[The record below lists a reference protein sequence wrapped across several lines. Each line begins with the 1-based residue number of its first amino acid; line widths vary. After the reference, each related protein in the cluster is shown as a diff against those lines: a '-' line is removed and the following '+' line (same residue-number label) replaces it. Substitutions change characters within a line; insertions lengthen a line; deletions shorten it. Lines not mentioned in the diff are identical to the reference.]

1 MLNIKKPRGTND
13 FFYDSAYK
21 LELIEKKI
29 KDIVKLYGYG
39 RIRTPIFEYTDLFTR
54 GIGEDTDIVGKEMF
68 TFTDRGGRSLTLR
81 PEGTAAAVRSYIEN
95 SMQNEFS
102 INKLFYIGTMYRAER
117 PQKGRYREFNQF
129 GVECIGS
136 ASPLIDAEVIALNIN
151 ILKEFGIE
159 NSNLLINTVGC
170 LKCKPNYNNAL
181 REAIG
186 SKKEE
191 LCETCQN
198 RYEKNILRILD
209 CKNEKCKEILKDI
222 PKFYDYVCEECKE
235 HFDRL
240 CEELN
245 RINQNFII
253 EPMLVRGLDYYTK
266 TVFEVQTDALGSQ
279 SAILG
284 GGRYDNLIGLFN
296 SGKDIPAIGSA
307 MGLERLLI
315 VLENAKNIDED
326 RLDLFIIAFKE
337 TEKEVLKI
345 MQELR
350 ALNISCDYSFD
361 IKSVKSQFKLANK
374 RLSKYALILGEEEL
388 KRKSCKIKNMD
399 TGEEKEIPLN
409 GLNFKLLLSL
419 PKLKFLS
426 EEKEILLNNL
436 NSLSELI

>member
-13 FFYDSAYK
+13 FFYQSASK
-21 LELIEKKI
+21 LEFIEKKI

-39 RIRTPIFEYTDLFTR
+39 RIRTPIFESTDLFIR

-68 TFTDRGGRSLTLR
+68 TFEDRGGRSLTLR
-81 PEGTAAAVRSYIEN
+81 PEGTASVVRAYIEN

-136 ASPLIDAEVIALNIN
+136 SSPLIDAEIIALNIN

-159 NSNLLINTVGC
+159 NINLLINTVGC
-170 LKCKPNYNNAL
+170 SKCKPVYNKAL

-186 SKKEE
+186 SRKDE
-191 LCETCQN
+191 LCETCQK
-198 RYEKNILRILD
+198 RYETNILRILD
-209 CKNEKCKEILKDI
+209 CKNEKCKEVLKDI

-245 RINQNFII
+245 RINQNFTV

-266 TVFEVQTDALGSQ
+266 TAFEVQTNALGSQ

-284 GGRYDNLIGLFN
+284 GGRYDNLVGLFN
-296 SGKDIPAIGSA
+296 SGKNIPAVGSA

-315 VLENAKNIDED
+315 VLENNKDIIND
-326 RLDLFIIAFKE
+326 RLDVFIIAFKE
-337 TEKEVLKI
+337 TEKEILKV
-345 MQELR
+345 MQDLR
-350 ALNISCDYSFD
+350 ASNISCDCDFAV
-361 IKSVKSQFKLANK
+361 KSVKNQFKSANK
-374 RLSKYALILGEEEL
+374 RNSKLALILGEDEL
-388 KRKSCKIKNMD
+388 KRNSCKLKNMD

-409 GLNFKLLLSL
+409 KVFENIK
-419 PKLKFLS
+419 
-426 EEKEILLNNL
+426 
-436 NSLSELI
+436 

>member
-13 FFYDSAYK
+13 FFYQSASK
-21 LELIEKKI
+21 LEFIEKKI

-39 RIRTPIFEYTDLFTR
+39 RIRTPIFESTDLFIR

-68 TFTDRGGRSLTLR
+68 TFEDRGGRSLTLR
-81 PEGTAAAVRSYIEN
+81 PEGTASVVRAYIEN

-129 GVECIGS
+129 GIECIGGS
-136 ASPLIDAEVIALNIN
+136 SPLIDAEIIALNIN

-159 NSNLLINTVGC
+159 NINLLINTVGC
-170 LKCKPNYNNAL
+170 QKCKPIYNKAL

-186 SKKEE
+186 SRKEE
-191 LCETCQN
+191 LCETCKR
-198 RYEKNILRILD
+198 RYETNILRILD

-222 PKFYDYVCEECKE
+222 PKFYDYVCDECKE

-245 RINQNFII
+245 KINQNFTV

-266 TVFEVQTDALGSQ
+266 TAFEVQTNALGSQ

-296 SGKDIPAIGSA
+296 SEKDIPAVGSA

-315 VLENAKNIDED
+315 VLENNKNITEG
-326 RLDLFIIAFKE
+326 RLDVFIIAFKE
-337 TEKEVLKI
+337 TEKEILKV
-345 MQELR
+345 MQDLR
-350 ALNISCDYSFD
+350 ASNISCDCDFA
-361 IKSVKSQFKLANK
+361 VKSIKNQFKSANK
-374 RLSKYALILGEEEL
+374 RNSKFALILGEDEL
-388 KRKSCKIKNMD
+388 KRNSCKLKNMD

-409 GLNFKLLLSL
+409 EV
-419 PKLKFLS
+419 S
-426 EEKEILLNNL
+426 ENILT
-436 NSLSELI
+436 E

>member
-13 FFYDSAYK
+13 FFYESAST
-21 LELIEKKI
+21 LEFIEKKI
-29 KDIVKLYGYG
+29 KDIVKLYGYE
-39 RIRTPIFEYTDLFTR
+39 RIRTPIFESTDLFTR

-68 TFTDRGGRSLTLR
+68 TFEDRGGRSLTLR
-81 PEGTAAAVRSYIEN
+81 PEGTASVVRAYIEN

-129 GVECIGS
+129 GMECIGTS
-136 ASPLIDAEVIALNIN
+136 SPLIDAEVIALNIN

-159 NSNLLINTVGC
+159 NANLIINTVGC
-170 LKCKPNYNNAL
+170 PKCKPNYNKAL

-186 SKKEE
+186 NRKEE
-191 LCETCQN
+191 LCETCKR
-198 RYEKNILRILD
+198 RYETNILRILD
-209 CKNEKCKEILKDI
+209 CKNEKCKEIMKDI

-235 HFDRL
+235 HFDKL

-245 RINQNFII
+245 KINQKFII

-266 TVFEVQTDALGSQ
+266 TVFEVQTNALGSQ

-296 SGKDIPAIGSA
+296 SGKNIPALGSA

-315 VLENAKNIDED
+315 VLENNQNIVKD
-326 RLDLFIIAFKE
+326 RLDIFVIAFKE
-337 TEKEVLKI
+337 TEKEVLKV

-350 ALNISCDYSFD
+350 ASNISCDCDF
-361 IKSVKSQFKLANK
+361 SVKSIKNQFKSANK
-374 RLSKYALILGEEEL
+374 INSKFALILGEEEL
-388 KRKSCKIKNMD
+388 KRNSCKLKNMD
-399 TGEEKEIPLN
+399 TGEEKEISLN
-409 GLNFKLLLSL
+409 
-419 PKLKFLS
+419 
-426 EEKEILLNNL
+426 EIYRN
-436 NSLSELI
+436 II

>member
-13 FFYDSAYK
+13 FFYESASK
-21 LELIEKKI
+21 LEFIEKKI
-29 KDIVKLYGYG
+29 KDILKLYGYE
-39 RIRTPIFEYTDLFTR
+39 RIRTPIFESTDLFTR
-54 GIGEDTDIVGKEMF
+54 GIGEYTDIVGKEMF
-68 TFTDRGGRSLTLR
+68 TFEDRGGRSLTLR
-81 PEGTAAAVRSYIEN
+81 PEGTASVVRAYIEN

-129 GVECIGS
+129 GMECIGTS
-136 ASPLIDAEVIALNIN
+136 SPLIDAEVIALNIN

-159 NSNLLINTVGC
+159 NANLIINTVGC
-170 LKCKPNYNNAL
+170 PKCKPNYNKAL

-186 SKKEE
+186 NRKEE
-191 LCETCQN
+191 LCETCKR
-198 RYEKNILRILD
+198 RYETNILRILD
-209 CKNEKCKEILKDI
+209 CKNEKCKEIMKDI

-235 HFDRL
+235 HFDKL

-245 RINQNFII
+245 KINQKFII

-266 TVFEVQTDALGSQ
+266 TVFEVQTNALGSQ

-296 SGKDIPAIGSA
+296 SGKNIPALGSA

-315 VLENAKNIDED
+315 VLENNQNIVKD
-326 RLDLFIIAFKE
+326 RLDIFVIAFKE
-337 TEKEVLKI
+337 TEKEILKV

-350 ALNISCDYSFD
+350 ALNISCDYDF
-361 IKSVKSQFKLANK
+361 SVKSIKNQFKSANK
-374 RLSKYALILGEEEL
+374 RNSKFALILGEDEL
-388 KRKSCKIKNMD
+388 KRNSCKLKNMD

-409 GLNFKLLLSL
+409 
-419 PKLKFLS
+419 
-426 EEKEILLNNL
+426 EIYRN
-436 NSLSELI
+436 II

>member
-13 FFYDSAYK
+13 FFYQSASK
-21 LELIEKKI
+21 LEFIEKKI

-39 RIRTPIFEYTDLFTR
+39 RIRTPIFESTDLFIR

-68 TFTDRGGRSLTLR
+68 TFEDRGGRSLTLR
-81 PEGTAAAVRSYIEN
+81 PEGTASVVRAYIEN

-136 ASPLIDAEVIALNIN
+136 SSPLIDAEIIALNIN

-159 NSNLLINTVGC
+159 NINLLINTVGC
-170 LKCKPNYNNAL
+170 SKCKPIYNKAL

-186 SKKEE
+186 SRKDE
-191 LCETCQN
+191 LCETCQK
-198 RYEKNILRILD
+198 RYETNILRILD
-209 CKNEKCKEILKDI
+209 CKNEKCKEVLKDI

-245 RINQNFII
+245 RINQNFTV

-266 TVFEVQTDALGSQ
+266 TAFEVQTNALGSQ

-284 GGRYDNLIGLFN
+284 GGRYDNLVGLFN
-296 SGKDIPAIGSA
+296 SGKNIPAVGSA

-315 VLENAKNIDED
+315 VLENNKNITDD
-326 RLDLFIIAFKE
+326 RLDVFIIAFKE
-337 TEKEVLKI
+337 TEKEILKV
-345 MQELR
+345 MQDLR
-350 ALNISCDYSFD
+350 ASNISCDCDFAV
-361 IKSVKSQFKLANK
+361 KSVKNQFKSANK
-374 RLSKYALILGEEEL
+374 RNSKLALILGEDEL
-388 KRKSCKIKNMD
+388 KRNSCKLKNMD

-409 GLNFKLLLSL
+409 KVFENIK
-419 PKLKFLS
+419 
-426 EEKEILLNNL
+426 
-436 NSLSELI
+436 

>member
-13 FFYDSAYK
+13 FFYESASK
-21 LELIEKKI
+21 LEFIEKKI

-39 RIRTPIFEYTDLFTR
+39 RIRTPLFEYTDLFIR

-68 TFTDRGGRSLTLR
+68 TFEDRGGRSLTLR
-81 PEGTAAAVRSYIEN
+81 PEGTASVVRAYIEN

-129 GVECIGS
+129 GIECIGS
-136 ASPLIDAEVIALNIN
+136 SSPLIDAEIIALNIN

-159 NSNLLINTVGC
+159 NINLLINTVGC
-170 LKCKPNYNNAL
+170 QNCKPVYNNAL

-186 SKKEE
+186 SRKEE
-191 LCETCQN
+191 LCETCQR
-198 RYEKNILRILD
+198 RYETNILRILD

-222 PKFYDYVCEECKE
+222 PKFYDYVCEECKI
-235 HFDRL
+235 HFDKL

-245 RINQNFII
+245 RINQNFIV

-266 TVFEVQTDALGSQ
+266 TAFEVQTNALGSQ

-296 SGKDIPAIGSA
+296 SGKNIPAVGSA
-307 MGLERLLI
+307 MGLERLLM
-315 VLENAKNIDED
+315 VLENNKNITDD
-326 RLDLFIIAFKE
+326 RLDVFIIAFKE
-337 TEKEVLKI
+337 TEKEILKV
-345 MQELR
+345 MQDLR
-350 ALNISCDYSFD
+350 ASNISCDCDFAMKS
-361 IKSVKSQFKLANK
+361 IKNQFKSANK
-374 RLSKYALILGEEEL
+374 RNSKFALILGEDEL
-388 KRKSCKIKNMD
+388 KRNSCKLKNMD

-409 GLNFKLLLSL
+409 SVSKN
-419 PKLKFLS
+419 
-426 EEKEILLNNL
+426 ILT
-436 NSLSELI
+436 

>member
-13 FFYDSAYK
+13 FFYESASK
-21 LELIEKKI
+21 LEFIEKKI
-29 KDIVKLYGYG
+29 KDIVKLYGYE
-39 RIRTPIFEYTDLFTR
+39 RIRTPIFESTDLFTR

-68 TFTDRGGRSLTLR
+68 TFEDRGGRSLTLR
-81 PEGTAAAVRSYIEN
+81 PEGTASVVRAYIEN

-129 GVECIGS
+129 GMECIGTS
-136 ASPLIDAEVIALNIN
+136 SPLIDAEVIALNIN

-159 NSNLLINTVGC
+159 NANLIINTVGC
-170 LKCKPNYNNAL
+170 PKCKPNYNKAL

-186 SKKEE
+186 NRKEE
-191 LCETCQN
+191 LCETCKR
-198 RYEKNILRILD
+198 RYETNILRILD
-209 CKNEKCKEILKDI
+209 CKNEKCKEIMKDI

-235 HFDRL
+235 HFDKL

-245 RINQNFII
+245 KINQKFII

-266 TVFEVQTDALGSQ
+266 TVFEVQTNALGSQ

-296 SGKDIPAIGSA
+296 SGKNIPALGSA

-315 VLENAKNIDED
+315 VLENNQNIVKD
-326 RLDLFIIAFKE
+326 RLDIFVIAFKE
-337 TEKEVLKI
+337 TEKEVLKV

-350 ALNISCDYSFD
+350 ALNISCDCDF
-361 IKSVKSQFKLANK
+361 SVKSIKNQFKSANK
-374 RLSKYALILGEEEL
+374 INSKFALILGEEEL
-388 KRKSCKIKNMD
+388 KRNSCKLKNMD
-399 TGEEKEIPLN
+399 TSEEKEIPLN
-409 GLNFKLLLSL
+409 
-419 PKLKFLS
+419 
-426 EEKEILLNNL
+426 EIYRN
-436 NSLSELI
+436 II

>member
-13 FFYDSAYK
+13 FFYESASK
-21 LELIEKKI
+21 LEFIEKKI
-29 KDIVKLYGYG
+29 KDIVKLYGYE
-39 RIRTPIFEYTDLFTR
+39 RIRTPIFESTDLFTR

-68 TFTDRGGRSLTLR
+68 TFEDRGGRSLTLR
-81 PEGTAAAVRSYIEN
+81 PEGTASVVRAYIEN

-129 GVECIGS
+129 GMECIGTS
-136 ASPLIDAEVIALNIN
+136 SPLIDAEVIALNIN

-159 NSNLLINTVGC
+159 NANLIINTVGC
-170 LKCKPNYNNAL
+170 PKCKPNYNKAL

-186 SKKEE
+186 NRKEE
-191 LCETCQN
+191 LCETCKR
-198 RYEKNILRILD
+198 RYETNILRILD
-209 CKNEKCKEILKDI
+209 CKNEKCKEIMKDI

-235 HFDRL
+235 HFDKL

-245 RINQNFII
+245 KINQKFII

-266 TVFEVQTDALGSQ
+266 TVFEVQTNALGSQ

-296 SGKDIPAIGSA
+296 SGKNIPALGSA

-315 VLENAKNIDED
+315 VLENNQNIIKD
-326 RLDLFIIAFKE
+326 RLDIFVIAFKE
-337 TEKEVLKI
+337 TEKEILKV

-350 ALNISCDYSFD
+350 VSNISCDCDF
-361 IKSVKSQFKLANK
+361 SVKSIKNQFKSANK
-374 RLSKYALILGEEEL
+374 RNSKFALILGEDEL
-388 KRKSCKIKNMD
+388 KRNSCKLKNMD

-409 GLNFKLLLSL
+409 DIYRN
-419 PKLKFLS
+419 
-426 EEKEILLNNL
+426 I
-436 NSLSELI
+436 I

>member
-13 FFYDSAYK
+13 FFYESASK
-21 LELIEKKI
+21 LEFIEKKI
-29 KDIVKLYGYG
+29 KDIVKLYGYE
-39 RIRTPIFEYTDLFTR
+39 RIRTPIFESTDLFTR

-68 TFTDRGGRSLTLR
+68 TFEDRGGRSLTLR
-81 PEGTAAAVRSYIEN
+81 PEGTASVVRAYIEN

-129 GVECIGS
+129 GMECIGTS
-136 ASPLIDAEVIALNIN
+136 SPLIDAEVIALNIN

-159 NSNLLINTVGC
+159 NANLIINTVGC
-170 LKCKPNYNNAL
+170 PKCKPNYNKVL

-186 SKKEE
+186 NRKEE
-191 LCETCQN
+191 LCETCKR
-198 RYEKNILRILD
+198 RYETNILRILD
-209 CKNEKCKEILKDI
+209 CKNEKCKEIMKDI

-235 HFDRL
+235 HFDKL

-245 RINQNFII
+245 KINQKFII

-266 TVFEVQTDALGSQ
+266 TVFEVQTNALGSQ

-296 SGKDIPAIGSA
+296 SGKNIPALGSA

-315 VLENAKNIDED
+315 VLENNQNIVKD
-326 RLDLFIIAFKE
+326 RLDIFVIAFKE
-337 TEKEVLKI
+337 TEKEVLKV

-350 ALNISCDYSFD
+350 ASNISCDCDF
-361 IKSVKSQFKLANK
+361 SVKSIKNQFKSANK
-374 RLSKYALILGEEEL
+374 INSKFALILGEEEL
-388 KRKSCKIKNMD
+388 KRNSCKLKNMD
-399 TGEEKEIPLN
+399 TGEEKEISLN
-409 GLNFKLLLSL
+409 
-419 PKLKFLS
+419 
-426 EEKEILLNNL
+426 EIYRN
-436 NSLSELI
+436 II

>member
-1 MLNIKKPRGTND
+1 MGNHMLNIKKPRGTND
-13 FFYDSAYK
+13 FFYQSASK
-21 LELIEKKI
+21 LEFIEKKI

-39 RIRTPIFEYTDLFTR
+39 RIRTPIFESTDLFIR

-68 TFTDRGGRSLTLR
+68 TFEDRGGRSLTLR
-81 PEGTAAAVRSYIEN
+81 PEGTASVVRAYIEN

-136 ASPLIDAEVIALNIN
+136 SSPLIDAEIIALNIN

-159 NSNLLINTVGC
+159 NINLLINTVGC
-170 LKCKPNYNNAL
+170 SKCKPVYNKAL

-186 SKKEE
+186 SRKDE
-191 LCETCQN
+191 LCETCQK
-198 RYEKNILRILD
+198 RYETNILRILD
-209 CKNEKCKEILKDI
+209 CKNEKCKEVLKDI

-245 RINQNFII
+245 RINQNFTV

-266 TVFEVQTDALGSQ
+266 TAFEVQTNALGSQ

-284 GGRYDNLIGLFN
+284 GGRYDNLVGLFN
-296 SGKDIPAIGSA
+296 SGKNIPAVGSA

-315 VLENAKNIDED
+315 VLENNKDIIND
-326 RLDLFIIAFKE
+326 RLDVFIIAFKE
-337 TEKEVLKI
+337 TEKEILKV
-345 MQELR
+345 MQDLR
-350 ALNISCDYSFD
+350 ASNISCDCDFAV
-361 IKSVKSQFKLANK
+361 KSVKNQFKSANK
-374 RLSKYALILGEEEL
+374 RNSKLALILGEDEL
-388 KRKSCKIKNMD
+388 KRNSCKLKNMD
-399 TGEEKEIPLN
+399 TGEEKEIPLDKVFEN
-409 GLNFKLLLSL
+409 IK
-419 PKLKFLS
+419 
-426 EEKEILLNNL
+426 
-436 NSLSELI
+436 

>member
-13 FFYDSAYK
+13 FFYESASK
-21 LELIEKKI
+21 LEFIEKKI
-29 KDIVKLYGYG
+29 KDIVKLYGYE
-39 RIRTPIFEYTDLFTR
+39 RIRTPIFESTDLFTR

-68 TFTDRGGRSLTLR
+68 TFEDRGGRSLTLR
-81 PEGTAAAVRSYIEN
+81 PEGTASVVRAYIEN

-129 GVECIGS
+129 GMECIGTS
-136 ASPLIDAEVIALNIN
+136 SPLIDAEVIALNIN

-159 NSNLLINTVGC
+159 NANLIINTVGC
-170 LKCKPNYNNAL
+170 PKCKPNYNKVL

-186 SKKEE
+186 NRKEE
-191 LCETCQN
+191 LCETCKR
-198 RYEKNILRILD
+198 RYETNILRILD
-209 CKNEKCKEILKDI
+209 CKNEKCKEIMKDI

-235 HFDRL
+235 HFDKL

-245 RINQNFII
+245 KINQKFII

-266 TVFEVQTDALGSQ
+266 TVFEVQTSALGSQ

-296 SGKDIPAIGSA
+296 SGKNIPALGSA

-315 VLENAKNIDED
+315 VLENNQNIVKD
-326 RLDLFIIAFKE
+326 RLDIFVIAFKE
-337 TEKEVLKI
+337 TEKEVLKV

-350 ALNISCDYSFD
+350 ALNISCDCDF
-361 IKSVKSQFKLANK
+361 SVKSIKNQFKSANK
-374 RLSKYALILGEEEL
+374 RNSKFALILGEDEL
-388 KRKSCKIKNMD
+388 KRNSCKLKNMD
-399 TGEEKEIPLN
+399 TSEEKEIPLN
-409 GLNFKLLLSL
+409 
-419 PKLKFLS
+419 
-426 EEKEILLNNL
+426 EIYRN
-436 NSLSELI
+436 II

>member
-13 FFYDSAYK
+13 FFYESASK
-21 LELIEKKI
+21 LEFIEKKI
-29 KDIVKLYGYG
+29 KDIVKLYGYE
-39 RIRTPIFEYTDLFTR
+39 RIRTPIFESTDLFTR
-54 GIGEDTDIVGKEMF
+54 GIGEYTDIVGKEMF
-68 TFTDRGGRSLTLR
+68 TFEDRGRRSLTLR
-81 PEGTAAAVRSYIEN
+81 PEGTASVVRAYIEN

-129 GVECIGS
+129 GMECIGTS
-136 ASPLIDAEVIALNIN
+136 SPLIDAEVIALNIN

-159 NSNLLINTVGC
+159 NANLIINTVGC
-170 LKCKPNYNNAL
+170 PKCKPNYNKAL

-186 SKKEE
+186 NRKEE
-191 LCETCQN
+191 LCETCKR
-198 RYEKNILRILD
+198 RYETNILRILD
-209 CKNEKCKEILKDI
+209 CKNEKCKEIMKDI

-235 HFDRL
+235 HFDKL

-245 RINQNFII
+245 KINQKFII

-266 TVFEVQTDALGSQ
+266 TVFEVQTNALGSQ

-296 SGKDIPAIGSA
+296 SGKNIPALGSA

-315 VLENAKNIDED
+315 VLENNQNIVKD
-326 RLDLFIIAFKE
+326 RLDIFVIAFKE
-337 TEKEVLKI
+337 TEKEVLKV

-350 ALNISCDYSFD
+350 ASNISCDCDF
-361 IKSVKSQFKLANK
+361 SVKSIKNQFKSANK
-374 RLSKYALILGEEEL
+374 RNSKFALILGEDEL
-388 KRKSCKIKNMD
+388 KQNSCKLKNMD

-409 GLNFKLLLSL
+409 
-419 PKLKFLS
+419 
-426 EEKEILLNNL
+426 EIYRN
-436 NSLSELI
+436 II

>member
-13 FFYDSAYK
+13 FFYESASK
-21 LELIEKKI
+21 LEFIEKKI
-29 KDIVKLYGYG
+29 KDIVKLYGYE
-39 RIRTPIFEYTDLFTR
+39 RIRTPIFESTDLFTR

-68 TFTDRGGRSLTLR
+68 TFEDRGGRSLTLR
-81 PEGTAAAVRSYIEN
+81 PEGTASVVRAYIEN

-129 GVECIGS
+129 GMECIGTS
-136 ASPLIDAEVIALNIN
+136 SPLIDAEVIALNIN

-159 NSNLLINTVGC
+159 NANLIINTVGC
-170 LKCKPNYNNAL
+170 PKCKPNYNKAL

-186 SKKEE
+186 NRKEE
-191 LCETCQN
+191 LCETCRR
-198 RYEKNILRILD
+198 RYETNILRILD
-209 CKNEKCKEILKDI
+209 CKNEKCKEIMKDI

-235 HFDRL
+235 HFDKL

-245 RINQNFII
+245 KINQKFII

-266 TVFEVQTDALGSQ
+266 TVFEVQTSALGSQ

-296 SGKDIPAIGSA
+296 SGKNIPALGSA

-315 VLENAKNIDED
+315 VLENNQNIVKD
-326 RLDLFIIAFKE
+326 RLDIFVIAFKE
-337 TEKEVLKI
+337 TEKEVLKV

-350 ALNISCDYSFD
+350 ASNISCDCDF
-361 IKSVKSQFKLANK
+361 SVKSIKNQYKK
-374 RLSKYALILGEEEL
+374 RGKWKTLILQ
-388 KRKSCKIKNMD
+388 IY
-399 TGEEKEIPLN
+399 
-409 GLNFKLLLSL
+409 
-419 PKLKFLS
+419 
-426 EEKEILLNNL
+426 
-436 NSLSELI
+436 

>member
-13 FFYDSAYK
+13 FFYESASK
-21 LELIEKKI
+21 LEFIEKKI
-29 KDIVKLYGYG
+29 KDIVKLYGYE
-39 RIRTPIFEYTDLFTR
+39 RIRTPIFESTDLFTR

-68 TFTDRGGRSLTLR
+68 TFEDRGGRSLTLR
-81 PEGTAAAVRSYIEN
+81 PEGTASVVRAYIEN

-129 GVECIGS
+129 GMECIGTS
-136 ASPLIDAEVIALNIN
+136 SPLIDAEVIALNIN

-159 NSNLLINTVGC
+159 NANLIINTVGC
-170 LKCKPNYNNAL
+170 PKCKPNYNKVL
-181 REAIG
+181 REAIVNR
-186 SKKEE
+186 KEK
-191 LCETCQN
+191 LCETCKR
-198 RYEKNILRILD
+198 RYETNILRILD
-209 CKNEKCKEILKDI
+209 CKNEKCKEIMKDI

-235 HFDRL
+235 HFDKL

-245 RINQNFII
+245 KINQKFII

-266 TVFEVQTDALGSQ
+266 TVFEVQTNALGSQ

-296 SGKDIPAIGSA
+296 SGKNIPALGSA

-315 VLENAKNIDED
+315 VLENNQNIIKD
-326 RLDLFIIAFKE
+326 RLDIFVIAFKE
-337 TEKEVLKI
+337 TEKEILKV

-350 ALNISCDYSFD
+350 ALNISCDCDF
-361 IKSVKSQFKLANK
+361 SVKSIKNQFKSANK
-374 RLSKYALILGEEEL
+374 RNSKFALILGEDEL
-388 KRKSCKIKNMD
+388 KRNSCKLKNMD

-409 GLNFKLLLSL
+409 
-419 PKLKFLS
+419 
-426 EEKEILLNNL
+426 EIYRN
-436 NSLSELI
+436 II

>member
-1 MLNIKKPRGTND
+1 MGNSMLNIKKPRGTND
-13 FFYDSAYK
+13 FFYESASK
-21 LELIEKKI
+21 LEFIEKKI

-39 RIRTPIFEYTDLFTR
+39 RIRTPLFEYTDLFIR

-68 TFTDRGGRSLTLR
+68 TFEDRGGRSLTLR
-81 PEGTAAAVRSYIEN
+81 PEGTASVVRAYIEN

-129 GVECIGS
+129 GIECIGS
-136 ASPLIDAEVIALNIN
+136 SSPLIDAEIIALNIN

-159 NSNLLINTVGC
+159 NINLLINTVGC
-170 LKCKPNYNNAL
+170 PNCKPVYNNAL

-186 SKKEE
+186 SRKEE
-191 LCETCQN
+191 LCETCQR
-198 RYEKNILRILD
+198 RYETNILRILD

-222 PKFYDYVCEECKE
+222 PKFYDYVCEECKT
-235 HFDRL
+235 HFDKL

-245 RINQNFII
+245 RINQNFIV

-266 TVFEVQTDALGSQ
+266 TVFEVQTNALGSQ

-296 SGKDIPAIGSA
+296 SGKNIPALGSA

-315 VLENAKNIDED
+315 VLENDKNITDD
-326 RLDLFIIAFKE
+326 RLDVFIIAFKE
-337 TEKEVLKI
+337 TEKEILKV
-345 MQELR
+345 MQDLR
-350 ALNISCDYSFD
+350 TANISCDCDFAMKS
-361 IKSVKSQFKLANK
+361 IKNQFKSANK
-374 RLSKYALILGEEEL
+374 RNSKFALILGEDEL
-388 KRKSCKIKNMD
+388 KRNSCKLKNMD

-409 GLNFKLLLSL
+409 NISKT
-419 PKLKFLS
+419 
-426 EEKEILLNNL
+426 ILT
-436 NSLSELI
+436 

>member
-1 MLNIKKPRGTND
+1 MEKSMLTIRKPRGTND
-13 FFYDSAYK
+13 FFYESASK
-21 LELIEKKI
+21 LEFIEKKI

-39 RIRTPIFEYTDLFTR
+39 RIRTPIFESTDLFIR

-68 TFTDRGGRSLTLR
+68 TFEDRGGRSLTLR
-81 PEGTAAAVRSYIEN
+81 PEGTASVVRAYIEN

-129 GVECIGS
+129 GMECIGTS
-136 ASPLIDAEVIALNIN
+136 SPLIDAEVIALNIN

-159 NSNLLINTVGC
+159 NANLIINTVGC
-170 LKCKPNYNNAL
+170 PKCKPNYNKAL

-186 SKKEE
+186 NRKEE
-191 LCETCQN
+191 LCETCKR
-198 RYEKNILRILD
+198 RYETNILRILD
-209 CKNEKCKEILKDI
+209 CKNEKCKEIMKDI

-235 HFDRL
+235 HFDKL

-245 RINQNFII
+245 KINQKFII

-266 TVFEVQTDALGSQ
+266 TVFEVQTNALGSQ

-296 SGKDIPAIGSA
+296 SGKNIPALGSA

-315 VLENAKNIDED
+315 VLENNHNIIKD
-326 RLDLFIIAFKE
+326 RLDIFVIAFKE
-337 TEKEVLKI
+337 TKKEILKV

-350 ALNISCDYSFD
+350 ASNISCDCDFS
-361 IKSVKSQFKLANK
+361 IKSIKNQFKSANK
-374 RLSKYALILGEEEL
+374 RNSKFALILGEDEL
-388 KRKSCKIKNMD
+388 KRNSCKLKNMD
-399 TGEEKEIPLN
+399 TSEEKEIPLN
-409 GLNFKLLLSL
+409 
-419 PKLKFLS
+419 
-426 EEKEILLNNL
+426 EIYRN
-436 NSLSELI
+436 II